1 MARARGV
8 GVVDLDDPATRAAV
22 LADPGAF
29 VDGPSPVC
37 IDEYQ
42 HVPPMLD
49 AIKAELNRELRPGRY
64 VITGS
69 TRYDALPDRQRN
81 RSRAACIC

>member
-1 MARARGV
+1 
-8 GVVDLDDPATRAAV
+8 VVDLDEPATRAAV
-22 LADPGAF
+22 LADPSAF

-42 HVPPMLD
+42 HVPAVLD
-49 AIKAELNRELRPGRY
+49 AIKAELNREPRPNRY

-69 TRYDALPDRQRN
+69 TATTRCRRPREQLRDLRIARI
-81 RSRAACIC
+81 S